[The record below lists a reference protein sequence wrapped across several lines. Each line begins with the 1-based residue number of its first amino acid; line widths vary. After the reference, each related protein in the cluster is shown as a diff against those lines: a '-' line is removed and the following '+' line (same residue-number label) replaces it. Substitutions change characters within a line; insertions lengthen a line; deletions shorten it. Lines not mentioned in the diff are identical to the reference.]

1 MAFSARIRVY
11 HAWQAAE
18 QEARRVHRE
27 HERNRAQG
35 RIAQDR
41 IPHAL
46 NLVADV
52 RICHLKSP
60 DILTPDL

>member
-1 MAFSARIRVY
+1 MS
-11 HAWQAAE
+11 AE

-60 DILTPDL
+60 YILTPDL